1 MNLFPDTCEYD
12 CEPNGRCT
20 VEFASTRQGGSKGVR
35 KGSCFPEDFGGSC
48 TQTPTRCTRCKFK
61 CIGRNG
67 DKFKEEVWIL
77 NNLIH
82 IFKKKFYTLNEQCN
96 ILIW

>member
-12 CEPNGRCT
+12 CEPSGRCT

-67 DKFKEEVWIL
+67 DKFKEEVWL
-77 NNLIH
+77 L
-82 IFKKKFYTLNEQCN
+82 TT
-96 ILIW
+96 